1 MKGVFVGSAVV
12 LGSDIILGLLFWPFG
27 RWPFPALAAVFFAV
41 SLLALSELLLTGRR
55 YRRVDEFVQTHS
67 YLATYL
73 VSAPVFTVT
82 LFLASPGLFLVS
94 PELFVLG
101 PVVAGF
107 VVIGLWIVT
116 TIRDY
121 LNA

>member
-1 MKGVFVGSAVV
+1 MKGVLVGSALVLISDFV
-12 LGSDIILGLLFWPFG
+12 LGVSLWPFG
-27 RWPFPALAAVFFAV
+27 RWPIPALAAAFFAV
-41 SLLALSELLLTGRR
+41 SLLALSGILLTGRR
-55 YRRVDEFVQTHS
+55 YRRIGEFLQTHS